1 MVLLKNRILVK
12 VERII
17 NCFYNYT
24 LLAKESTFG
33 LTFLDKLKL
42 TEVSLMQLLE

>member
-17 NCFYNYT
+17 NCFNYT

>member
-17 NCFYNYT
+17 NYFNYT

-42 TEVSLMQLLE
+42 TEVSLMNLLE